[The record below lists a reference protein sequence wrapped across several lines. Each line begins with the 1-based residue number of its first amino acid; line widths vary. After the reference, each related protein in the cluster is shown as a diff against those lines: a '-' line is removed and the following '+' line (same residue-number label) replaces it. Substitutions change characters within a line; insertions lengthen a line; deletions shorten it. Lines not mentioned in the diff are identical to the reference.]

1 MNFDEYQ
8 KEALKTDQLP
18 YGTTKDNEIAEKVV
32 PLLGLA
38 GEAGELLSEYKKFLR
53 DGEGHQLFKE
63 RIDEELGD
71 LLWYMSN
78 VASKFG
84 LRLEDVARNNL
95 AKIHDRW
102 GGRVCSIKN
111 FDAGFPDGQ
120 CFPRQFE
127 VALRQ
132 EVQNGQDKIQPYING
147 QKFGDGLTD
156 NFPSDDGYR
165 FHDVFH
171 LAYVAILGWSPV
183 IRALM
188 RRKRRSVKKYD
199 EIEDGG
205 RAIVI
210 DEAIVALAFDYAR
223 DHGGLA
229 HTKSVDF
236 DLLKTIKSMTSHL
249 EVSER
254 TTGDWEKA
262 IVDGFAVWRDVVA
275 HDGGRMAIDLDARQI
290 KFLGA

>member
-1 MNFDEYQ
+1 MNFEEYQ
-8 KEALKTDQLP
+8 NEALKTDQLP
-18 YGTTKDNEIAEKVV
+18 YGTVKGNEIAETVV

-71 LLWYMSN
+71 LLWYISN

-84 LRLEDVARNNL
+84 LSLEDIAKNNL
-95 AKIHDRW
+95 AKTQDRW
-102 GGRVCSIKN
+102 GGKICSVKAL
-111 FDAGFPDGQ
+111 DDGFPECQ
-120 CFPRQFE
+120 RFPRQFE
-127 VALRQ
+127 AALRQ
-132 EVQNGQDKIQPYING
+132 EVQKGEEKIQPYING
-147 QKFGDGLTD
+147 EKFGDGLTD
-156 NFPSDDGYR
+156 NYPGDDGYR

-188 RRKRRSVKKYD
+188 GRKRRTLENYD
-199 EIEDGG
+199 RIEDGG

-210 DEAIVALAFDYAR
+210 DEAIVALVFEYAR
-223 DHGGLA
+223 NHGGLA
-229 HTKSVDF
+229 QICAVDF
-236 DLLKTIKSMTSHL
+236 DLLKTIKTMTNHL
-249 EVSER
+249 EVRER

-262 IVDGFAVWRDVVA
+262 IIDGFSVWREVVA
-275 HDGGRMAIDLDARQI
+275 HGGGRMTIDLDARRI
-290 KFLGA
+290 EFLGD